1 MIAQDPLVTV
11 YIVNHNYERFVS
23 QAIESVLT
31 QTLRSIEIIIIDDG
45 STDGSRDIIE
55 KYRDTERVI
64 IITQQNRGLNV
75 TNNIALRA
83 ARGRYIMRLDADDY
97 LDPRALAI
105 LSNELDRHPETGL
118 VFPDYY
124 LVDASGNVQEIV
136 RRHDFS
142 EVTLMDQ
149 PAHGACT
156 MIRREFLEEIGGY
169 DEAFRCQDG
178 YDLWLRFIER
188 FNVKNVNLPLFYY
201 RQHATNLTRSEGTI
215 LDTRTEIIKKQ
226 ALRRGRH
233 LNAIAVIPVR
243 DHNTDPHSIA
253 LRPLGNKLVIDWTI
267 ESALAAERIG
277 AVLVS
282 TPDTD
287 VIKYVEKRYGS
298 KVTCI
303 KRDLNLAQINSFTR
317 PTLFHAVQEY
327 ASRRP
332 SPDAIAEL
340 FIEFPFR
347 TPHVIDSAIDL
358 LEIFSTDRVVGV
370 RPETDGFYTH
380 EGNGLIPLKKVRQ
393 LRLEREDIFR
403 VVGAVSV
410 TRPSFLESDAALDSA
425 RLGHVVVDQKSSFCI
440 RSEWDWEIAQL
451 EVDRRRKNPRPST
464 LGTPSR
470 KKGQGRVGPG
480 FLVKGTS

>member
-1 MIAQDPLVTV
+1 
-11 YIVNHNYERFVS
+11 
-23 QAIESVLT
+23 
-31 QTLRSIEIIIIDDG
+31 
-45 STDGSRDIIE
+45 
-55 KYRDTERVI
+55 
-64 IITQQNRGLNV
+64 
-75 TNNIALRA
+75 
-83 ARGRYIMRLDADDY
+83 
-97 LDPRALAI
+97 
-105 LSNELDRHPETGL
+105 
-118 VFPDYY
+118 
-124 LVDASGNVQEIV
+124 
-136 RRHDFS
+136 
-142 EVTLMDQ
+142 MDQ

-156 MIRREFLEEIGGY
+156 MIRRELLEELGGY

-201 RQHATNLTRSEGTI
+201 RQHATSLSRREGTI
-215 LDTRTEIIKKQ
+215 LDTRSKILKKR
-226 ALRRGRH
+226 ALQRGRR
-233 LNAIAVIPVR
+233 LNTVAVIPVR
-243 DHNTDPHSIA
+243 DHNTDPQSIA
-253 LRPLGNKLVIDWTI
+253 LRPLGDKLVIDWTI
-267 ESALAAERIG
+267 ESALAAERIN

-287 VIKYVEKRYGS
+287 VIKYVERRYGG
-298 KVTCI
+298 KIACI
-303 KRDLNLAQINSFTR
+303 RRDPALAQINSFTR
-317 PTLFHAVQEY
+317 PALFHAVQEY

-380 EGNGLIPLKKVRQ
+380 EGNGLIPLKKIRQ
-393 LRLEREDIFR
+393 LRLEREDIYR

-451 EVDRRRKNPRPST
+451 EADRRYKKSISVNARKRLRAKRSRPRQA
-464 LGTPSR
+464 R
-470 KKGQGRVGPG
+470 
-480 FLVKGTS
+480 F